1 METNELIKLRQRFGY
16 TQLDIANMLGL
27 PKSTYNQK
35 ENGKRSFKP
44 VEMVQI
50 YEFFHRLDDSLNM
63 QDIFLIKLFTKR
75 KQ

>member
-35 ENGKRSFKP
+35 RMANGLLNRWKWFKS
-44 VEMVQI
+44 MN
-50 YEFFHRLDDSLNM
+50 FFTD
-63 QDIFLIKLFTKR
+63 
-75 KQ
+75 